1 MAKKFSELE
10 KKMSP
15 ESRSRS
21 DAEYRKLAEELP
33 LHAIRAARELTQ
45 QQLASTL
52 EIAQSEVSKIE
63 HRTDLYL
70 STLRRFIEA
79 MGGRL
84 ELRAVF
90 PDKTMQIKSLEGP
103 AGE

>member
-15 ESRSRS
+15 ESRARS
-21 DAEYRKLAEELP
+21 DAEYRRLAEELP

-63 HRTDLYL
+63 HRSDLYL

-90 PDKTMQIKSLEGP
+90 PDKTMQIKSL
-103 AGE
+103 